1 MADQEKRIAR
11 LESILRNIQVRV
23 TDLEKENAGLIY
35 RMDVSHSAVVEN
47 TLKHIESKIEKLEK
61 EITSLNYRI
70 DENYS
75 EITDLLKAHK
85 RNHPGTP

>member
-1 MADQEKRIAR
+1 MDLEKRLSR
-11 LESILRNIQVRV
+11 LESVIRNIQVRI

-47 TLKHIESKIEKLEK
+47 TLKNIESQLEKLHK

-75 EITDLLKAHK
+75 AIAEHTKTHGMNSLE
-85 RNHPGTP
+85 NG

>member
-1 MADQEKRIAR
+1 MDLEKRLSR
-11 LESILRNIQVRV
+11 LESVIRNIQVRI

-47 TLKHIESKIEKLEK
+47 TLKHIQSQIEKLEK

-70 DENYS
+70 DETYS
-75 EITDLLKAHK
+75 EIAEHTKAHK
-85 RNHPGTP
+85 HNSLDNG

>member
-1 MADQEKRIAR
+1 MELEKRLAR
-11 LESILRNIQVRV
+11 LESVIRNIQLRI

-47 TLKHIESKIEKLEK
+47 TLKHIQSQIEKLEK

-75 EITDLLKAHK
+75 DLVELKKENKKNSPA
-85 RNHPGTP
+85 